1 MSTKEQL
8 LQDLEKVLAVT
19 EQFKDQMDHK
29 DREVWQDVSAST
41 ADERDRVPVPYV
53 LTNASTERP
62 LWEDDKIQF
71 ARLLSEIRA
80 NTHIAWE
87 DHMDLVK
94 SMDLDGD
101 RIEELFDRAEKVW
114 EKSKQEH
121 CPRMPPRAVFCA
133 DCSWEGHE
141 GQVDV
146 PFAEMCHIVDR
157 IEPGGEVPVGTCPM
171 CNALVYYDSDPHEK
185 IRPHLGHIDCLEV
198 HHYGQS
204 ESPSSIVVEC
214 VKCNEVVAEI
224 FNADN
229 EP

>member
-1 MSTKEQL
+1 MSTREQL

-19 EQFKDQMDHK
+19 EQFKDKMDSQ
-29 DREVWQDVSAST
+29 DRKVWQDVAAST

-53 LTNASTERP
+53 ITQAGKS

-71 ARLLSEIRA
+71 ARLLSEIKA
-80 NTHIAWE
+80 NVSIAWE
-87 DHMDLVK
+87 DHADLGK

-101 RIEELFDRAEKVW
+101 QIEALFRRAERVW
-114 EKSKQEH
+114 EESKQVH
-121 CPRMPPRAVFCA
+121 CSPPRQVYCA

-146 PFAEMCHIVDR
+146 PFAEMDHIADR
-157 IEPGGEVPVGTCPM
+157 LDPGGEVPVGTCPQ
-171 CNALVYYDSDPHEK
+171 CNALVYYDEDPHFK

-198 HHYGQS
+198 HHYGHS
-204 ESPSSIVVEC
+204 NTIDSIVVEC
-214 VKCNEVVAEI
+214 VKCNEVVAEL